1 MNFLSLLI
9 LRLIVAYIILENTIS
24 YISSIPPNPLFQNV
38 SRLCPP
44 LQGVPMVASSPVRHE
59 SPMQMNPIEVHSYQ
73 QSSWQSFNSYQIKNE
88 MEHPPLQQLVS
99 FIIE

>member
-1 MNFLSLLI
+1 MCIPSDKKGYCK
-9 LRLIVAYIILENTIS
+9 AYIILENTIS

-59 SPMQMNPIEVHSYQ
+59 SPMQMNPIEKRTEKSI
-73 QSSWQSFNSYQIKNE
+73 N
-88 MEHPPLQQLVS
+88 
-99 FIIE
+99 